1 MKILYR
7 KEINVPSGFYCTNC
21 QCLMREK
28 NMQNKFV
35 YYCRLSGQY
44 KIPNTK
50 GQSIKDNFCVSNC
63 LEALNRS

>member
-7 KEINVPSGFYCTNC
+7 KEINVPSGFYCTNF

-50 GQSIKDNFCVSNC
+50 GQFIKDNFCVSNC

>member
-7 KEINVPSGFYCTNC
+7 KEINVPSGFYCTNG
-21 QCLMREK
+21 QCLMRDRDV
-28 NMQNKFV
+28 QNKFV

-44 KIPNTK
+44 KRPNSK
-50 GQSIKDNFCVSNC
+50 GQFIKDGICIANC

>member
-28 NMQNKFV
+28 K
-35 YYCRLSGQY
+35 YA
-44 KIPNTK
+44 K
-50 GQSIKDNFCVSNC
+50 
-63 LEALNRS
+63 

>member
-7 KEINVPSGFYCTNC
+7 KENNVPSGFYCTNC

-44 KIPNTK
+44 KIPNTN
-50 GQSIKDNFCVSNC
+50 GLFIKHNFCVSNC

>member
-1 MKILYR
+1 MQILYK

-21 QCLMREK
+21 PCLMRDR
-28 NMQNKFV
+28 NMQNEVV

-44 KIPNTK
+44 KRPNSK
-50 GQSIKDNFCVSNC
+50 GQFIKDEICISNC

>member
-21 QCLMREK
+21 QCLMRDRDV
-28 NMQNKFV
+28 QNKFV

-44 KIPNTK
+44 KRPNSN
-50 GQSIKDNFCVSNC
+50 GQFIKDTICIANCV
-63 LEALNRS
+63 EALNRS

>member
-44 KIPNTK
+44 KIPNKK
-50 GQSIKDNFCVSNC
+50 GQCIKDNFCVSNC

>member
-35 YYCRLSGQY
+35 YYCRLSGQS

-50 GQSIKDNFCVSNC
+50 GQFIKDNFCVSNC

>member
-21 QCLMREK
+21 QCLMRDRDV
-28 NMQNKFV
+28 QNKFV

-50 GQSIKDNFCVSNC
+50 GQFIKDNFCVSNC

>member
-7 KEINVPSGFYCTNC
+7 KEVNVPSGFYCTNC
-21 QCLMREK
+21 QCLMRERD
-28 NMQNKFV
+28 MQYKPF

-44 KIPNTK
+44 ISPNSK
-50 GQSIKDNFCVSNC
+50 GLFIIDNFCVSNC